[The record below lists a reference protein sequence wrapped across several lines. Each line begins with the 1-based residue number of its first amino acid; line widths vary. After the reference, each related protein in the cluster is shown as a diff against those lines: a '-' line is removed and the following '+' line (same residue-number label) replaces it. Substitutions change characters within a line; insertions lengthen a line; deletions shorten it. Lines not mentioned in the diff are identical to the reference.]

1 MGSLERQK
9 AFRQQ
14 LLYSSQ
20 REKKYGPPPLTP
32 VKAGWGA
39 WTSTS
44 PGCNNMPQTQLHGGV
59 REASGKL
66 GLSFPPGNN
75 KSPKLSPWRP
85 HGDPG
90 LHSHPAVISSTHVLG
105 ANGSRVETWN
115 STSSWREGGSTHTS
129 ARAPCPD
136 SAAGCHSQFVLLGSN
151 FAMGAVT
158 NGETW

>member
-20 REKKYGPPPLTP
+20 REKSMAHPHSCQWRLGEGLGLPPHQAVTICPKLSFM
-32 VKAGWGA
+32 VV
-39 WTSTS
+39 S
-44 PGCNNMPQTQLHGGV
+44 
-59 REASGKL
+59 EASGKL